1 MGSGLQAYCEG
12 KKYVVGNRRLIE
24 EIGISIDENL
34 LTQANQWAKEA
45 KSLVWFA
52 SEDELLALVAVADR
66 VKESSA
72 QAIKLLQERID
83 VYMLTGDNELAAE
96 AVARE
101 VGLKSYKAGVLPDEK
116 AAFVRALRAEGHIV
130 AMVGDGINDLSLIHI

>member
-1 MGSGLQAYCEG
+1 M
-12 KKYVVGNRRLIE
+12 
-24 EIGISIDENL
+24 
-34 LTQANQWAKEA
+34 TQANQWAKEA

-72 QAIKLLQERID
+72 QAIKLLQEKID

-96 AVARE
+96 AVARKL
-101 VGLKSYKAGVLPDEK
+101 GLKS
-116 AAFVRALRAEGHIV
+116 
-130 AMVGDGINDLSLIHI
+130 